1 MASILTPNQIRTLEA
16 IKASDIAKEFY
27 FSGGTA
33 LSHYYLQH
41 RLSED
46 LDFFRREEFDVMPVF
61 VVLKTIKPK
70 IKYANVDFQTSMN
83 RNLFFLHFPDQ
94 TVLKLEF
101 TYYPFI
107 QVDAPKNI
115 DGLLVDSAID
125 IATNKLFTILQTPRG
140 RDYYDLYFLIK
151 KYNYTIPQLRL
162 LAKQKFDWHID
173 PLMLASQLNKAKT
186 FLDDPILIG
195 KSDSNKIF
203 QYFEAEAKQLSGE
216 IIDTSR

>member
-1 MASILTPNQIRTLEA
+1 MATILTQNQVKTLQA
-16 IKASDIAKEFY
+16 IASSNLAKEFY

-46 LDFFRREEFDVMPVF
+46 LDFFREIEFDVQATYVA
-61 VVLKTIKPK
+61 LKTLKSI
-70 IKYANVDFQTSMN
+70 IGYDTIDFQTSMN
-83 RNLFFLHFPDQ
+83 RNLFFLHFKDKS
-94 TVLKLEF
+94 VLKLEF
-101 TYYPFI
+101 TFYPFAQI
-107 QVDAPKNI
+107 EPPKTI

-125 IATNKLFTILQTPRG
+125 IATNKLFTIVQTPRG

-151 KYNYTIPQLRL
+151 KYDYTISQLRM

-173 PLMLASQLNKAKT
+173 PLMLASQLNKADT

-195 KSDSNKIF
+195 KGNTASIF
-203 QYFEAEAKQLSGE
+203 HYFEEEAKQLSHEILGE
-216 IIDTSR
+216 

>member
-1 MASILTPNQIRTLEA
+1 MAKVLTPNQIITLHA
-16 IKASDIAKEFY
+16 ISTSVLAKQFY

-46 LDFFRREEFDVMPVF
+46 LDFFSQHEFDVMGVASAIKSLQP
-61 VVLKTIKPK
+61 TIK
-70 IKYANVDFQTSMN
+70 YQEFDFQNSMN
-83 RNLFFLHFPDQ
+83 RNLYFFHFPDKNI
-94 TVLKLEF
+94 LKLEF
-101 TYYPFI
+101 TYYPFE
-107 QVDAPKNI
+107 QVERPKEI

-151 KYNYTIPQLRL
+151 KYKYTISKLRM
-162 LAKQKFDWHID
+162 LAKQKFDWHVD
-173 PLMLASQLNKAKT
+173 PLMLASQLNKVDT

-195 KSDSNKIF
+195 QPDSKLIAQF
-203 QYFEAEAKQLSGE
+203 FRAESIKLGDE
-216 IIDTSR
+216 VLDLI